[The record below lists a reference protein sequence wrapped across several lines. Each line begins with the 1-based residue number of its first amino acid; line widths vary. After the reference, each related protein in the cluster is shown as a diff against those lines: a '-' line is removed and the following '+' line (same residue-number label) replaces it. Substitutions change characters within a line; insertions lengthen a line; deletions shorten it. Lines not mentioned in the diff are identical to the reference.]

1 MGFEGILTAL
11 ITPFDG
17 DQLDLDALRR
27 LVTRQIDEGVHGLVA
42 CGTTGE
48 TPTLTD
54 AEFDQVVATTVEVAA
69 GRVPVLAGT
78 GGNDTRR
85 TIARTRRARELGAD
99 AALVVT
105 PYYNKPQ
112 QEGLFLH
119 FQAVARDGG
128 LPVML
133 YNVPGRTGVSLAP
146 TTTARLATLAGIVAV
161 KEASGSIAAVRD
173 IVAATPADFGVLSG
187 DDGMALA
194 SWAVGARGVVT
205 VAGNVACR
213 PMVAMWKAW
222 RAGRVQ
228 EAAAI
233 DRRLAPLYAALFVET
248 SPAPVK
254 AAAAMLG
261 ICGHDVRLPL
271 VAASAST
278 REAVRAA
285 LAAADL
291 L

>member
-1 MGFEGILTAL
+1 MTFEGILTAL

-17 DQLDLDALRR
+17 DGLDLDALRR
-27 LVTRQIDEGVHGLVA
+27 LVARQIDEGVHGLVA

-54 AEFDQVVATTVEVAA
+54 EEYDRVVATTVEVAA

-78 GGNDTRR
+78 GGNDTAR
-85 TIARTRRARELGAD
+85 TIARTRRARALGVD

-112 QEGLFLH
+112 QEGMVRH
-119 FQAVARDGG
+119 FEAVAHDGG

-146 TTTARLATLAGIVAV
+146 ATAARLAGVPGIVSV

-173 IVAATPADFGVLSG
+173 IVAAAPASFAVLSG

-213 PMVAMWKAW
+213 QMVAMWDAW
-222 RAGRVQ
+222 RAGRVD

-233 DRRLAPLYAALFVET
+233 DRKLAPLYAALFVES

-261 ICGHDVRLPL
+261 ICGDAVRLPL

-278 REAVRAA
+278 REALRAA
-285 LAAADL
+285 LAASGVA
-291 L
+291 

>member
-1 MGFEGILTAL
+1 MRFEGIWTAL

-17 DQLDLDALRR
+17 DRVDAEALGR
-27 LVTRQIDEGVHGLVA
+27 LVVRQIEEGAHGLVA

-48 TPTLTD
+48 TPTLAD
-54 AEFDQVVATTVEVAA
+54 DEYDRVVATTVKAAA
-69 GRVPVLAGT
+69 GRVPVMAGT
-78 GGNDTRR
+78 GANDTAK
-85 TIARTRRARELGAD
+85 TVARTRRARELGAD

-112 QEGLFLH
+112 QEGMFRH
-119 FQAVARDGG
+119 FAQVAEAGG
-128 LPVML
+128 LPVMM

-146 TTTARLATLAGIVAV
+146 ATTARLAAVPGIVAV

-173 IVAATPADFGVLSG
+173 IVAASPAAFSVLSG

-213 PMVAMWKAW
+213 QMVAMWDAW
-222 RAGRVQ
+222 RTGRID
-228 EAAAI
+228 AAAAM
-233 DRRLAPLYAALFVET
+233 DRTLAPLYSALFLE
-248 SPAPVK
+248 SNPAPVK

-261 ICGHDVRLPL
+261 ICGDAVRLPL
-271 VAASAST
+271 VAASVPT
-278 REAVRAA
+278 RDAVRAA
-285 LAAADL
+285 LSSAGL

>member
-17 DQLDLDALRR
+17 DQLDLGALRR

-54 AEFDQVVATTVEVAA
+54 AEFDQVVAATVEIAA

-78 GGNDTRR
+78 GGSDTRR
-85 TIARTRRARELGAD
+85 TIERTRRARELGAD

-119 FQAVARDGG
+119 FQAVALHGG

-146 TTTARLATLAGIVAV
+146 TTTARLASLAGIVAV

-213 PMVAMWKAW
+213 PMVAMWEAW

-261 ICGHDVRLPL
+261 ICGQDVRLPL